1 MPVLRRS
8 CAEAGQYAQ
17 LNNPL
22 PRQAIDHPALTGGC
36 ISRLRALPPQL
47 PPLHAPPLFA
57 PQGNKLLWDYD
68 ESRDPELQE
77 VFNLVT
83 AAGINLFDTAD
94 SYGGLT
100 AFLWCLSRAFLPA
113 GHLRSWHQSVHS
125 TASDHTKRSAVR
137 CLPAGTGK
145 LNGRSEQLLGRFI
158 DEYPGSDAV
167 RDNVRIATKLAAYPW
182 RLTPQQAG
190 RLGGGRGAQ
199 QGCLA
204 ASEHWWHQRAVPRRG
219 CSP

>member
-100 AFLWCLSRAFLPA
+100 AFLLVFVPGFPASRTPPLLASERAQHSLRPHQTQRRTLPA
-113 GHLRSWHQSVHS
+113 CRHG
-125 TASDHTKRSAVR
+125 
-137 CLPAGTGK
+137 
-145 LNGRSEQLLGRFI
+145 
-158 DEYPGSDAV
+158 
-167 RDNVRIATKLAAYPW
+167 
-182 RLTPQQAG
+182 QA
-190 RLGGGRGAQ
+190 
-199 QGCLA
+199 
-204 ASEHWWHQRAVPRRG
+204 QRAV
-219 CSP
+219 